1 MDKNG
6 LLVMSESKKGVP
18 HDRDDP
24 VTQNILRRLRN
35 IEGQL
40 RGLHRMVEEDQY
52 CIDILT
58 QISAARSALNS
69 VGVKVLR
76 RHVET
81 CVTETIEDGGTGR
94 DEMINELMTMISRQ
108 EL

>member
-1 MDKNG
+1 MAKN
-6 LLVMSESKKGVP
+6 LITEVKAEHKGVH
-18 HDRDDP
+18 HDANDG
-24 VTQNILRRLRN
+24 VTQNVLRRLRN
-35 IEGQL
+35 IEGQI

-69 VGVKVLR
+69 VGMKVLR
-76 RHVET
+76 RHIDT
-81 CVTETIEDGGTGR
+81 CVSEAIKDGGQSK
-94 DEMINELMTMISRQ
+94 DEMIEELMTILSRQ